1 MKMLWMAVVC
11 GGVLS
16 VGAVESTNFQV
27 RVIASDVN
35 LRVRPDA
42 GTEVVAQ
49 IQEGQL
55 LSAVRIEGE
64 WVGVLAPTNS
74 GLWLKKQFLKGGVV
88 TGDKIRLRSG
98 PGISYRDVGT
108 VIQGTALTEL
118 EVHGDWVKVVA
129 PPDVVLWVNRTVI
142 QPFER
147 NSASAPGPVPQATVA
162 AIAGEPSA
170 VVTNVPLMQELP
182 VGLSRDDLS
191 PVLGQGA
198 LVERSGTVERV
209 PLAFFRG
216 EKFRLVAMRND
227 RKVTVCYL
235 RGNEAQMPS
244 LVDRRM
250 TVKGREYWV
259 SRHPQ
264 AVLYPE
270 LVTPL
275 SE

>member
-1 MKMLWMAVVC
+1 MKIFRMLFVLVFA
-11 GGVLS
+11 LS
-16 VGAVESTNFQV
+16 VSAVESTNYQV

-42 GTEVVAQ
+42 GTEVVSQ
-49 IQEGQL
+49 VQEGQL
-55 LSAVRIEGE
+55 LTAVRLDGE
-64 WVGVLAPTNS
+64 WVGVLAPTNA
-74 GLWLKKQFLKGGVV
+74 GLWLKKQFVKDGVV

-108 VIQGTALTEL
+108 VLRGAALTEL

-129 PPDVVLWVNRTVI
+129 PADFVLWVNRTVV
-142 QPFER
+142 QSF
-147 NSASAPGPVPQATVA
+147 ASSSIAGSVPVPEPSVA
-162 AIAGEPSA
+162 AGEKSY
-170 VVTNVPLMQELP
+170 VVTNTPLLLELP
-182 VGLSRDDLS
+182 AGLSRDELA

-216 EKFRLVAMRND
+216 EQFRLVAMRND
-227 RKVTVCYL
+227 RKVTVCFL
-235 RGNEAQMPS
+235 RGNESQMPS

-259 SRHPQ
+259 TRHQQ
-264 AVLYPE
+264 AILYPE
-270 LVTPL
+270 LITPL
-275 SE
+275 AE